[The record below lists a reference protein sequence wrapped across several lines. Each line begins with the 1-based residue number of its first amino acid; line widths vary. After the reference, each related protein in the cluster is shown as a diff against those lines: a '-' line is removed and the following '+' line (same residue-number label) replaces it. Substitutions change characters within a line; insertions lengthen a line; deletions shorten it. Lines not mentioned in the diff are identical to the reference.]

1 MLVSVGGS
9 GHTGHAASVAM
20 GEGIG
25 KDRIEFGGYFSHDPL
40 YEGLQC
46 SQRIFWKSAVSLFL
60 FSLSFTLLISSL
72 ASDSSSLFPQL
83 PDGHLLSMSSRG
95 LCAPVSRPGVSIS
108 SSYKDTRQTESR
120 PTLTASLCPLSTL
133 GSASVS

>member
-60 FSLSFTLLISSL
+60 FSLSSHFLIIHLFFKVIISFFFFFFTKQI
-72 ASDSSSLFPQL
+72 F
-83 PDGHLLSMSSRG
+83 
-95 LCAPVSRPGVSIS
+95 V
-108 SSYKDTRQTESR
+108 
-120 PTLTASLCPLSTL
+120 
-133 GSASVS
+133 

>member
-60 FSLSFTLLISSL
+60 FSLSSHFLIIH
-72 ASDSSSLFPQL
+72 LFFKVIISFFFFFFYKT
-83 PDGHLLSMSSRG
+83 D
-95 LCAPVSRPGVSIS
+95 LCLKRPP
-108 SSYKDTRQTESR
+108 
-120 PTLTASLCPLSTL
+120 PTLIHTL
-133 GSASVS
+133 VYIS